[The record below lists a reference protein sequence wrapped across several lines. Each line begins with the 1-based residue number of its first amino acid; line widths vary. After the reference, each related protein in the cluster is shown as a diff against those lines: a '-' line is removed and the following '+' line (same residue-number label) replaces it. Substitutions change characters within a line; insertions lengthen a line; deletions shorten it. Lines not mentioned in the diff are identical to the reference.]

1 MNIAIGLA
9 ALTALATTAG
19 GFLAIKSKDRLHLVL
34 GLSAGLLLGLVAFD
48 LLPEVFELGT
58 QEIFHA
64 PAVSV
69 ALIAGF
75 LLLHF
80 YEQLF
85 GSHEPAESDYGH
97 DHKHSSNI
105 AGALGALAMGGHVF
119 LDGLALGVAFKV
131 SSDLGIAVFIA
142 LLVHAF
148 SDGLNTVSFLVK
160 SGKWG
165 RKGIWL
171 LGVDAIARVSGAALG
186 TTLVLGDNLIAIY
199 LAVFSGIVIYLA
211 TSHILPEAHSRHS
224 SKLTILATILGVFVM
239 WGLVSYLH
247 SGDAHAHGSN
257 TSMHEE
263 VGHMDEEGEHH
274 EDGEA
279 HEDEHHED
287 GEVHEEGHVE

>member
-131 SSDLGIAVFIA
+131 STDLGIAVFIA

-263 VGHMDEEGEHH
+263 VGHMDEE
-274 EDGEA
+274 
-279 HEDEHHED
+279 DEHHEEEHEHKD

>member
-1 MNIAIGLA
+1 
-9 ALTALATTAG
+9 
-19 GFLAIKSKDRLHLVL
+19 
-34 GLSAGLLLGLVAFD
+34 

-85 GSHEPAESDYGH
+85 ASHEPAESDYGH
-97 DHKHSSNI
+97 DHKHTSNV

-131 SSDLGIAVFIA
+131 STNLGIAVFIA

-160 SGKWG
+160 SGKWT
-165 RKGIWL
+165 RKGVWL
-171 LGVDAIARVSGAALG
+171 LGVDAVARVSGAALG

-224 SKLTILATILGVFVM
+224 AKLTILSTILGVFIM

-247 SGDAHAHGSN
+247 SGDIHNHGSH
-257 TSMHEE
+257 SSVHEE
-263 VGHMDEEGEHH
+263 ADHHDEH
-274 EDGEA
+274 D
-279 HEDEHHED
+279 EDEHDED
-287 GEVHEEGHVE
+287 EHDEDEHDHEEPKSK

>member
-1 MNIAIGLA
+1 
-9 ALTALATTAG
+9 
-19 GFLAIKSKDRLHLVL
+19 
-34 GLSAGLLLGLVAFD
+34 LVAFD

-97 DHKHSSNI
+97 EHKHSSSV
-105 AGALGALAMGGHVF
+105 AGSLGALAMGGHVF

-148 SDGLNTVSFLVK
+148 SDGLNTVSFLIK

-165 RKGIWL
+165 KKGFWL

-186 TTLVLGDNLIAIY
+186 TTLALGDNLIAIY

-211 TSHILPEAHSRHS
+211 TSHILPEAHSLHS
-224 SKLTILATILGVFVM
+224 SRLTILATILGVLVM

-247 SGDAHAHGSN
+247 SGDAHSHGSS
-257 TSMHEE
+257 TEIHEE
-263 VGHMDEEGEHH
+263 HHDEEVHADEEDHAHEGEHH
-274 EDGEA
+274 
-279 HEDEHHED
+279 DE
-287 GEVHEEGHVE
+287 EVHTE